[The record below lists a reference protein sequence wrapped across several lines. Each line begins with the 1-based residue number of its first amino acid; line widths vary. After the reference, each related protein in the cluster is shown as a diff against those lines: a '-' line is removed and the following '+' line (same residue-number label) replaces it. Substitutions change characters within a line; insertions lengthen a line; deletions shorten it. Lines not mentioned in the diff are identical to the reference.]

1 MNFWHLYV
9 AFPRLN
15 ASALL
20 HATAHCCCSCCCSC
34 APSFAFT
41 TNKHKQHTQFFLRS
55 FSVSIITTQCSSTF
69 PHNNNN
75 HTQASPTH
83 TEPALQHAG
92 ISCYFLFSETFSAVS
107 TAARSHFPLTSFF
120 FGSLRAKTE
129 NSRRRRRAARGFINF

>member
-1 MNFWHLYV
+1 MWLFPV
-9 AFPRLN
+9 SMPRLCFMPQHT
-15 ASALL
+15 AVALVVVL
-20 HATAHCCCSCCCSC
+20 ARLPL
-34 APSFAFT
+34 PSQPT
-41 TNKHKQHTQFFLRS
+41 SKQHTQFFLRS